1 MAAQPLPRRVHLVVV
16 STRYTPEELSDRLNM
31 QPDAAVP
38 AREPNQGSA
47 SGRLAK
53 ENTWELRVGG
63 PSSSDINVLLESLYG
78 RLLHITERLKA
89 LSSEGCQVILRIILY
104 LSPTDEHG
112 AGFAMS
118 GSLIKWLDVVG
129 IEFVDVEQY
138 II

>member
-1 MAAQPLPRRVHLVVV
+1 
-16 STRYTPEELSDRLNM
+16 M